1 MEYCNNC
8 ANWAKGDD
16 DLVKYHNQEW
26 CKESHDER
34 YLFEMLCLEGASVG
48 LSWKIIIKKRNAYK
62 KAFHNFD
69 IEKCSKL
76 TDAELDDILQN
87 FDIVKNKSKV
97 YSVRTN
103 AIAFKQIEKEFGSF
117 DKYIWSFP
125 NGKQIVNHASN
136 LSQIPTKSEL
146 SIKISKDLQKR
157 KMKYVG
163 DIITYSYLQSIGVV
177 DDHLDSCPFK
187 NKCTQTT
194 KK

>member
-1 MEYCNNC
+1 
-8 ANWAKGDD
+8 
-16 DLVKYHNQEW
+16 
-26 CKESHDER
+26 
-34 YLFEMLCLEGASVG
+34 MLCLEGASVG